1 MQGEMRIFMA
11 KCKYCQAELPENTTV
26 CPACGKDNKEEKKMT
41 PGKTALVVAAV
52 VVLAALVVALVYA
65 GMNVVV
71 TSEEQTEAAVET
83 AAETEA
89 PATIP
94 ANGNPDDETAKGTYT
109 ASDADV
115 IAAKDTVVARVG
127 DKTLTNSQLQMFYWT
142 EVRNFLSSYGA
153 YASMLGMD
161 TTKPL
166 DVQTCAMADTPCTWQ
181 QFFLASALNTWR
193 NYQAAAAE
201 AEKNGYQL
209 DAEMQAQLDSAVEN
223 LEATAE
229 MYGFES
235 AEALL
240 KSDVGPGADLED
252 YQHFLN
258 LYYTGSMYF
267 SDLCEKDVPTDQE
280 VEDYFTANEE
290 AYAESGLTRDNK
302 TVDVRHVLIMPEGAT
317 SENIR
322 TETFEDAA
330 WESSRV
336 KAEELLKQFE
346 QGDKSEDSFAELAK
360 AHSQDG
366 SAASGGLYSG
376 VQEGQMV
383 QAFNDWCFDDIR
395 QPGDYGLV
403 KTEFG
408 YHLMFFVDS
417 QPIWKESAKSDLI
430 SARANETLSG
440 ILEAYPME
448 AEFDKILLGFVD
460 LNAEAEET
468 EAEEQSVEP
477 AAEGDSRVWIIA
489 GVAAVL
495 LAAAAFGFRRKEEE
509 I

>member
-1 MQGEMRIFMA
+1 MA

-94 ANGNPDDETAKGTYT
+94 ADGNPDDETAKGTYT

-115 IAAKDTVVARVG
+115 IAAKDTVVAKVG

-252 YQHFLN
+252 YKHFLN

-330 WESSRV
+330 WESSRQ

-346 QGDKSEDSFAELAK
+346 QGDKSEESFSELAK

-430 SARANETLSG
+430 SARANETLNG

-448 AEFDKILLGFVD
+448 TEFDKILLGFVD
-460 LNAEAEET
+460 LNTQSEEAEAQ
-468 EAEEQSVEP
+468 EQP
-477 AAEGDSRVWIIA
+477 AAEPVEGDAKVWIIA
-489 GVAAVL
+489 GAAVVL
-495 LAAAAFGFRRKEEE
+495 LAAAAFGFRKKEEE

>member
-1 MQGEMRIFMA
+1 M
-11 KCKYCQAELPENTTV
+11 
-26 CPACGKDNKEEKKMT
+26 
-41 PGKTALVVAAV
+41 LVVKRGGV
-52 VVLAALVVALVYA
+52 V
-65 GMNVVV
+65 G
-71 TSEEQTEAAVET
+71 ED
-83 AAETEA
+83 
-89 PATIP
+89 
-94 ANGNPDDETAKGTYT
+94 GGDDEDVGVGAGGVEADFAQVGVESCHE
-109 ASDADV
+109 ASGHVIDADV
-115 IAAKDTVVARVG
+115 AETGSKGLQDQVVAYEAGVHTVAAGLFQIGVG
-127 DKTLTNSQLQMFYWT
+127 Q
-142 EVRNFLSSYGA
+142 G
-153 YASMLGMD
+153 
-161 TTKPL
+161 
-166 DVQTCAMADTPCTWQ
+166 
-181 QFFLASALNTWR
+181 
-193 NYQAAAAE
+193 
-201 AEKNGYQL
+201 
-209 DAEMQAQLDSAVEN
+209 

-330 WESSRV
+330 WESSRQ

-376 VQEGQMV
+376 V
-383 QAFNDWCFDDIR
+383 
-395 QPGDYGLV
+395 PGLINSV
-403 KTEFG
+403 K
-408 YHLMFFVDS
+408 
-417 QPIWKESAKSDLI
+417 IWI
-430 SARANETLSG
+430 SSSIWWKKTASSFL
-440 ILEAYPME
+440 
-448 AEFDKILLGFVD
+448 
-460 LNAEAEET
+460 
-468 EAEEQSVEP
+468 
-477 AAEGDSRVWIIA
+477 
-489 GVAAVL
+489 
-495 LAAAAFGFRRKEEE
+495 
-509 I
+509 

>member
-1 MQGEMRIFMA
+1 MA
-11 KCKYCQAELPENTTV
+11 NCKYCQAELPEGTTV
-26 CPACGKDNKEEKKMT
+26 CPACGKDNAEEKKKMT
-41 PGKTALVVAAV
+41 PGRIALVVSAV
-52 VVLAALVVALVYA
+52 VVLAALVAALVYA
-65 GMNVVV
+65 GMNVTV
-71 TSEEQTEAAVET
+71 TSEEKTEATVESV
-83 AAETEA
+83 AETEA
-89 PATIP
+89 ATIP
-94 ANGNPDDETAKGTYT
+94 ADGNPDDETAKGTYT

-115 IAAKDTVVARVG
+115 IAAKDTVVARIG
-127 DKTLTNSQLQMFYWT
+127 DKTLTNGQLQMFYWT
-142 EVRNFLSSYGA
+142 EVRNFLSGYGA
-153 YASMLGMD
+153 YASMLGLD

-166 DVQTCAMADTPCTWQ
+166 DVQTCAMAETSCTWQ
-181 QFFLASALNTWR
+181 QFFLASALNSWR
-193 NYQAAAAE
+193 NYQATAAE

-209 DAEMQAQLDSAVEN
+209 DTDMQAQLDSAVEN
-223 LEATAE
+223 LEMTAE
-229 MYGFES
+229 MYGYES
-235 AEALL
+235 AQALL
-240 KSDVGPGADLED
+240 LSDVGPGADVED

-267 SDLCEKDVPTDQE
+267 SDLCEKDEPTEQE

-290 AYAESGLTRDNK
+290 AYASSGLTRDTK
-302 TVDVRHVLIMPEGAT
+302 TVDVRHVLIMPEGAS

-330 WESSRV
+330 WESSRA
-336 KAEELLKQFE
+336 KAEELLKQWE
-346 QGDKSEDSFAELAK
+346 QGDKSEESFAELAK

-366 SAASGGLYSG
+366 SAADGGLYTG

-383 QAFNDWCFDDIR
+383 TAFNDWCFDDIR

-417 QPIWKESAKSDLI
+417 QPVWKESAKSDLI
-430 SARANETLSG
+430 SARANETLSA

-495 LAAAAFGFRRKEEE
+495 LTAAAFGFRRKEEE

>member
-1 MQGEMRIFMA
+1 MA

-65 GMNVVV
+65 GMNAVV

-115 IAAKDTVVARVG
+115 IAAKDTVVAKVG

-229 MYGFES
+229 MYGSES

-330 WESSRV
+330 WESSRQ

-383 QAFNDWCFDDIR
+383 QAFNDWCFDADR
-395 QPGDYGLV
+395 KAGDTGIVETNY
-403 KTEFG
+403 G
-408 YHLMFFVDS
+408 YHVIYFVGTAGQTYRDY
-417 QPIWKESAKSDLI
+417 QIVNDLRNADMESWYQGLLDNCTVTNGDTSYIRKDI
-430 SARANETLSG
+430 VLS
-440 ILEAYPME
+440 
-448 AEFDKILLGFVD
+448 K
-460 LNAEAEET
+460 
-468 EAEEQSVEP
+468 
-477 AAEGDSRVWIIA
+477 
-489 GVAAVL
+489 
-495 LAAAAFGFRRKEEE
+495 
-509 I
+509 

>member
-1 MQGEMRIFMA
+1 MA
-11 KCKYCQAELPENTTV
+11 NCKYCQAELPEGTTV
-26 CPACGKDNKEEKKMT
+26 CPACGKDNAEEKKKMT
-41 PGKTALVVAAV
+41 PGRIALVVSAV
-52 VVLAALVVALVYA
+52 VVLAALVAALVYA
-65 GMNVVV
+65 GMNVTV
-71 TSEEQTEAAVET
+71 TSEEKTEATVESV
-83 AAETEA
+83 AETEA
-89 PATIP
+89 ATIP
-94 ANGNPDDETAKGTYT
+94 ADGNPDDETAKGTYT

-115 IAAKDTVVARVG
+115 IAAKDTVVARIG
-127 DKTLTNSQLQMFYWT
+127 DKTLTNGQLQMFYWT
-142 EVRNFLSSYGA
+142 EVRNFLSGYGA
-153 YASMLGMD
+153 YASMLGLD

-166 DVQTCAMADTPCTWQ
+166 DVQTCAMADTSCTWQ
-181 QFFLASALNTWR
+181 QFFLASALNSWR
-193 NYQAAAAE
+193 NYQATAAE
-201 AEKNGYQL
+201 AEKSGYQL
-209 DAEMQAQLDSAVEN
+209 DADMQAQLDSAVEN
-223 LEATAE
+223 LEMTAE
-229 MYGFES
+229 MYGYES
-235 AEALL
+235 AQALL
-240 KSDVGPGADLED
+240 LSDVGPGADVED

-267 SDLCEKDVPTDQE
+267 SDLCEKDEPTEQE

-290 AYAESGLTRDNK
+290 AYASSGLTRDTK

-330 WESSRV
+330 WESSRA
-336 KAEELLKQFE
+336 KAEELLKQWE
-346 QGDKSEDSFAELAK
+346 QGDKSEESFAELAK

-366 SAASGGLYSG
+366 SAADGGLYTG

-383 QAFNDWCFDDIR
+383 TAFNDWCFDDIR

-417 QPIWKESAKSDLI
+417 QPVWKESAKSDLI
-430 SARANETLSG
+430 SARANETLSA

-495 LAAAAFGFRRKEEE
+495 LTAAAFGFRRKEEE

>member
-1 MQGEMRIFMA
+1 MA

-94 ANGNPDDETAKGTYT
+94 ADGKPDDETAKGTYT

-115 IAAKDTVVARVG
+115 IAAKDTVVAKVG

-153 YASMLGMD
+153 YASMLGLD
-161 TTKPL
+161 RTKSL

-209 DAEMQAQLDSAVEN
+209 DAEMQVQLDSAVEN

-252 YQHFLN
+252 DQHFLN

-330 WESSRV
+330 WESSRQ

-376 VQEGQMV
+376 VQEGQLV

-403 KTEFG
+403 KTAFG

-417 QPIWKESAKSDLI
+417 QPTWKESAKSDLI

>member
-1 MQGEMRIFMA
+1 MA
-11 KCKYCQAELPENTTV
+11 KCKYCQTELPEGTTV
-26 CPACGKDNKEEKKMT
+26 CPGCGKNNREERKMT
-41 PGKTALVVAAV
+41 TGRIALVVAAV

-65 GMNVVV
+65 GMNVSVK
-71 TSEEQTEAAVET
+71 TDEQTDAVVET
-83 AAETEA
+83 V

-94 ANGNPDDETAKGTYT
+94 ADGNPDDETAKGTYT
-109 ASDADV
+109 ASDAEV
-115 IAAKDTVVARVG
+115 IAAKDTVVAKAG

-153 YASMLGMD
+153 YASYLGLD
-161 TTKPL
+161 LTKPL
-166 DVQTCAMADTPCTWQ
+166 DVQTCAMADTSCTWQ
-181 QFFLASALNTWR
+181 QFFLASALNTWH
-193 NYQAAAAE
+193 NYQATAAE
-201 AEKNGYQL
+201 AERTGYQM
-209 DAEMQAQLDSAVEN
+209 DAEMQSQLDAAVEN
-223 LEATAE
+223 LKKTAE
-229 MYGFES
+229 LYGFES

-240 KSDVGPGADLED
+240 LSDVGPGADVED

-280 VEDYFTANEE
+280 IEDYFAANEE
-290 AYAESGLTRDNK
+290 AYAASGLTRENK
-302 TVDVRHVLIMPEGAT
+302 TVDVRHVLIMPEGAS

-322 TETFEDAA
+322 SETFEDAA

-346 QGDKSEDSFAELAK
+346 QGDRSEESFSELAK

-366 SAASGGLYSG
+366 SASSGGLYSG

-383 QAFNDWCFDDIR
+383 EAFNDWCFDDIR

-448 AEFDKILLGFVD
+448 AEFDKIRLGFVD
-460 LNAEAEET
+460 LNTQAEET
-468 EAEEQSVEP
+468 QEQPAEVPVES
-477 AAEGDSRVWIIA
+477 DSRVWIIA
-489 GVAAVL
+489 GVSAAA
-495 LAAAAFGFRRKEEE
+495 LAAAAFVFRRKEEE

>member
-1 MQGEMRIFMA
+1 MA

-26 CPACGKDNKEEKKMT
+26 CPACGKDNKEKKKMT
-41 PGKTALVVAAV
+41 PGRAALSVAAV
-52 VVLAALVVALVYA
+52 VVLAALVVATVYA

-71 TSEEQTEAAVET
+71 SAEEQTDAAVET
-83 AAETEA
+83 V

-94 ANGNPDDETAKGTYT
+94 TDGNPNDETAKGTYT
-109 ASDADV
+109 ASDAEV
-115 IAAKDTVVARVG
+115 IAAKDTVVAKMG

-330 WESSRV
+330 WESSRQ

-383 QAFNDWCFDDIR
+383 EAFNDWCFDDIR

-430 SARANETLSG
+430 SARANEALNG
-440 ILEAYPME
+440 ILEIYPME
-448 AEFDKILLGFVD
+448 TEFDKIVLGFVD
-460 LNAEAEET
+460 LNTQSEEAEVQ
-468 EAEEQSVEP
+468 AQP
-477 AAEGDSRVWIIA
+477 AAEPVEGDSRVWIIA
-489 GVAAVL
+489 GLSAAA
-495 LAAAAFGFRRKEEE
+495 LAAAAFVFRKKEDET
-509 I
+509 

>member
-1 MQGEMRIFMA
+1 MA
-11 KCKYCQAELPENTTV
+11 KCKYCQAELPEGATV
-26 CPACGKDNKEEKKMT
+26 CPACGKDNAEEKKKMT
-41 PGKTALVVAAV
+41 PGTIALVVAAV

-65 GMNVVV
+65 GMNVAV
-71 TSEEQTEAAVET
+71 TSEEQTEATVET
-83 AAETEA
+83 V

-94 ANGNPDDETAKGTYT
+94 ADGNPDDETAKGTYT

-115 IAAKDTVVARVG
+115 IAAKDTVVAKVG
-127 DKTLTNSQLQMFYWT
+127 DKTLTNGQLQMFYWT

-153 YASMLGMD
+153 YASMLGLD

-166 DVQTCAMADTPCTWQ
+166 DVQTCAMADYPCTWQ
-181 QFFLASALNTWR
+181 QFFLASALNSWR
-193 NYQAAAAE
+193 NYQATAAE
-201 AEKNGYQL
+201 AERTGYQL
-209 DAEMQAQLDSAVEN
+209 DSEMREQLDAAVEN
-223 LEATAE
+223 LEMTAE
-229 MYGFES
+229 LYGYES

-240 KSDVGPGADLED
+240 LSDVGPGAGVED

-267 SDLCEKDVPTDQE
+267 SDLCEKDVPTEQE

-290 AYAESGLTRDNK
+290 AYASSGLTRDTK
-302 TVDVRHVLIMPEGAT
+302 TVDVRHVLIMPEGADST
-317 SENIR
+317 NIR
-322 TETFEDAA
+322 SETFEDAA
-330 WESSRV
+330 WEASRV
-336 KAEELLKQFE
+336 KAEELLAQFE
-346 QGDKSEDSFAELAK
+346 QGDKSEESFSELAK
-360 AHSQDG
+360 EHSQDG
-366 SAASGGLYSG
+366 SASDGGLYTG

-383 QAFNDWCFDDIR
+383 EAFNDWCFDDIR

-417 QPIWKESAKSDLI
+417 QPVWKESAKSDLI

-440 ILEAYPME
+440 ILEEYPME

-460 LNAEAEET
+460 LNPEAEE
-468 EAEEQSVEP
+468 AEVQEQP
-477 AAEGDSRVWIIA
+477 AETPAEGDSRVWIIA
-489 GVAAVL
+489 GVSAAL
-495 LAAAAFGFRRKEEE
+495 LAAAILVSRKKEEE

>member
-1 MQGEMRIFMA
+1 M
-11 KCKYCQAELPENTTV
+11 
-26 CPACGKDNKEEKKMT
+26 
-41 PGKTALVVAAV
+41 
-52 VVLAALVVALVYA
+52 
-65 GMNVVV
+65 
-71 TSEEQTEAAVET
+71 
-83 AAETEA
+83 
-89 PATIP
+89 
-94 ANGNPDDETAKGTYT
+94 
-109 ASDADV
+109 
-115 IAAKDTVVARVG
+115 ARVG
-127 DKTLTNSQLQMFYWT
+127 DKTLTNGQLQMFYWT

-153 YASMLGMD
+153 YASYLGFD

-166 DVQTCAMADTPCTWQ
+166 DVQTCALADTACTWQ
-181 QFFLASALNTWR
+181 QFFLASALNSWR
-193 NYQAAAAE
+193 NYQATTAE
-201 AEKNGYQL
+201 AERTGYQL
-209 DAEMQAQLDSAVEN
+209 DADLQAQLDSAVEN

-229 MYGFES
+229 MYGYES
-235 AEALL
+235 VEALL
-240 KSDVGPGADLED
+240 KSDVGPGAGVED

-267 SDLCEKDVPTDQE
+267 SDLCEENTPTDQE

-290 AYAESGLTRDNK
+290 AYASSGLTRDNK

-322 TETFEDAA
+322 TDTFEDAA

-346 QGDKSEDSFAELAK
+346 QGDKSEESFAELAME
-360 AHSQDG
+360 HSQDG
-366 SAASGGLYSG
+366 SASDGGLYTG

-383 QAFNDWCFDDIR
+383 EAFNDWCFDDIR

-417 QPIWKESAKSDLI
+417 QPVWKESAKSDLI
-430 SARANETLSG
+430 SARANETLNG
-440 ILEAYPME
+440 ILEQYPME

-460 LNAEAEET
+460 LNGEAEEVET
-468 EAEEQSVEP
+468 ETQPQKQP
-477 AAEGDSRVWIIA
+477 AAESVEGDSNVWIIA
-489 GVAAVL
+489 GVSAAL
-495 LAAAAFGFRRKEEE
+495 LAAAAFVFHRKEEA

>member
-1 MQGEMRIFMA
+1 MA
-11 KCKYCQAELPENTTV
+11 KCKYCQAELPEGTTV
-26 CPACGKDNKEEKKMT
+26 CLECGKDNREEKKMT
-41 PGKTALVVAAV
+41 PGRIALMVAAI

-65 GMNVVV
+65 GMNVYVK
-71 TSEEQTEAAVET
+71 SDEQTDAVVET
-83 AAETEA
+83 V

-94 ANGNPDDETAKGTYT
+94 ADGNPDDETAKGTYT
-109 ASDADV
+109 ASDTEV

-153 YASMLGMD
+153 YASMLGLD

-166 DVQTCAMADTPCTWQ
+166 DVQTCAIADTSCTWQ

-193 NYQAAAAE
+193 NYQATAAE
-201 AEKNGYQL
+201 AERTGYKL
-209 DAEMQAQLDSAVEN
+209 DAEMQSQLDAAVEN
-223 LEATAE
+223 LEMTAE
-229 MYGFES
+229 LYGFES

-240 KSDVGPGADLED
+240 LSDVGPGADVED

-280 VEDYFTANEE
+280 IEDYFAANEE
-290 AYAESGLTRDNK
+290 AYAASGLTRENK
-302 TVDVRHVLIMPEGAT
+302 TVDVRHVLIMPEGAS

-322 TETFEDAA
+322 SETFEDAA

-346 QGDKSEDSFAELAK
+346 QGDKSEESFAELAK

-366 SAASGGLYSG
+366 SAANGGLYAG

-460 LNAEAEET
+460 LNTQAEEAQEQPAEAP
-468 EAEEQSVEP
+468 VES
-477 AAEGDSRVWIIA
+477 DSRVWVIA
-489 GVAAVL
+489 GVSAAV
-495 LAAAAFGFRRKEEE
+495 LAAAAFVFRRKEDE

>member
-1 MQGEMRIFMA
+1 MA
-11 KCKYCQAELPENTTV
+11 KCKYCQAELPEGTTL
-26 CPACGKDNKEEKKMT
+26 CPGCGKDNKEEKKMT
-41 PGKTALVVAAV
+41 PGKIALVVAAV

-65 GMNVVV
+65 GMNVAV
-71 TSEEQTEAAVET
+71 TPEEQTDAAVET
-83 AAETEA
+83 V

-94 ANGNPDDETAKGTYT
+94 ADGNPDDETAKGTYT
-109 ASDADV
+109 ASDAEV
-115 IAAKDTVVARVG
+115 IAARDTVIARVG

-153 YASMLGMD
+153 YASYLGLD

-166 DVQTCAMADTPCTWQ
+166 DVQTCTMADTSCTWQ
-181 QFFLASALNTWR
+181 QFFLASALNSWR
-193 NYQAAAAE
+193 NYQATAAE
-201 AEKNGYQL
+201 AEKNNYQM
-209 DAEMQAQLDSAVEN
+209 DAEMQAQLDAAVEN
-223 LEATAE
+223 LEETAQL
-229 MYGFES
+229 YGYES

-240 KSDVGPGADLED
+240 LSDVGPGADLED

-267 SDLCEKDVPTDQE
+267 SDLCDKDVPTDQE
-280 VEDYFTANEE
+280 VEEYFTANEE
-290 AYAESGLTRDNK
+290 AYASSGLTRDSK
-302 TVDVRHVLIMPEGAT
+302 TVDVRHVLIMPEGAS

-336 KAEELLKQFE
+336 KAEELLAQFE
-346 QGDKSEDSFAELAK
+346 KGDRSEESFAELAK
-360 AHSQDG
+360 EHSQDG
-366 SAASGGLYSG
+366 SAENGGLYAG

-383 QAFNDWCFDDIR
+383 ETFNDWCFDDIR

-417 QPIWKESAKSDLI
+417 QPIWKEYAKSDLI
-430 SARANETLSG
+430 SARANETLSA
-440 ILEAYPME
+440 ILEQYPME
-448 AEFDKILLGFVD
+448 AEFDKILLGYVD
-460 LNAEAEET
+460 LNPAEEA
-468 EAEEQSVEP
+468 AETQEQP
-477 AAEGDSRVWIIA
+477 AAAAVEGDARIWILA
-489 GVAAVL
+489 GVSVAL
-495 LAAAAFGFRRKEEE
+495 LAAAAFVFHRKEEA

>member
-1 MQGEMRIFMA
+1 MA

-65 GMNVVV
+65 GMNAVV

-115 IAAKDTVVARVG
+115 IAAKDTVVAKVG

-366 SAASGGLYSG
+366 SASDGGLYTG

-383 QAFNDWCFDDIR
+383 EAFNDWCFDDIR

-477 AAEGDSRVWIIA
+477 AAEEDSRVWIIA

>member
-1 MQGEMRIFMA
+1 MA
-11 KCKYCQAELPENTTV
+11 KCKYCQAELPEGTTV
-26 CPACGKDNKEEKKMT
+26 CLECGKDNREEKKMT
-41 PGKTALVVAAV
+41 PGRIALMVAAI

-65 GMNVVV
+65 GMNVYVK
-71 TSEEQTEAAVET
+71 SDEQTDAVVET
-83 AAETEA
+83 V

-94 ANGNPDDETAKGTYT
+94 ADGNPDDETAKGTYT
-109 ASDADV
+109 ASDTEV

-153 YASMLGMD
+153 YASYLGLD
-161 TTKPL
+161 LSKPL
-166 DVQTCAMADTPCTWQ
+166 DVQTCAMADTSCTWQ

-193 NYQAAAAE
+193 NYQATAAE
-201 AEKNGYQL
+201 AERTGYKL
-209 DAEMQAQLDSAVEN
+209 DAEMQSQLDAAVEN
-223 LEATAE
+223 LEMTAE
-229 MYGFES
+229 LYGFES

-240 KSDVGPGADLED
+240 LSDVGPGADVED

-280 VEDYFTANEE
+280 IEDYFAANEE
-290 AYAESGLTRDNK
+290 AYAASGLTRENK
-302 TVDVRHVLIMPEGAT
+302 TVDVRHVLIMPEGAS

-322 TETFEDAA
+322 SETFEDAA

-346 QGDKSEDSFAELAK
+346 QGDKSEESFAELAK

-366 SAASGGLYSG
+366 SAANGGLYAG

-460 LNAEAEET
+460 LNTQAEEAQEQPAEAP
-468 EAEEQSVEP
+468 VES
-477 AAEGDSRVWIIA
+477 DSRVWVIA
-489 GVAAVL
+489 GVSAAV
-495 LAAAAFGFRRKEEE
+495 LAAAAFVFRRKEDE

>member
-1 MQGEMRIFMA
+1 MA
-11 KCKYCQAELPENTTV
+11 KCKYCQAELPEGTTL
-26 CPACGKDNKEEKKMT
+26 CPECGKDNKEEKKMT
-41 PGKTALVVAAV
+41 PGKITLVVTAV
-52 VVLAALVVALVYA
+52 VVLAALIVALVYA
-65 GMNVVV
+65 GMNMAV
-71 TSEEQTEAAVET
+71 TSDEQTDAVVET
-83 AAETEA
+83 V

-94 ANGNPDDETAKGTYT
+94 ADGNPDDETAKGTYT

-115 IAAKDTVVARVG
+115 IAAKDTVVAKVG
-127 DKTLTNSQLQMFYWT
+127 DKTLTNGQLQMFYWT

-153 YASMLGMD
+153 YASMLGLD
-161 TTKPL
+161 TAKPL
-166 DVQTCAMADTPCTWQ
+166 DVQSCAMAEYPCTWQ

-193 NYQAAAAE
+193 NYQATAAE
-201 AEKNGYQL
+201 AEKTGYQM
-209 DAEMQAQLDSAVEN
+209 DAEMQAQLDAAAEN
-223 LEATAE
+223 LEMTAQ

-240 KSDVGPGADLED
+240 LSDVGPGAGVED

-267 SDLCEKDVPTDQE
+267 SDLCEKDVPTEQE
-280 VEDYFTANEE
+280 IEDYFTANED
-290 AYAESGLTRDNK
+290 AYASSGLTRDNK

-330 WESSRV
+330 WESSRQ
-336 KAEELLKQFE
+336 KAEELLAQFE
-346 QGDKSEDSFAELAK
+346 QGDKSEESFAELAK
-360 AHSQDG
+360 EHSQDG
-366 SAASGGLYSG
+366 SATGGGLYTG

-383 QAFNDWCFDDIR
+383 QDFNDWCFDDVR

-417 QPIWKESAKSDLI
+417 QPIWKESAKNDLV

-460 LNAEAEET
+460 LSAEVEET
-468 EAEEQSVEP
+468 EVPEQP
-477 AAEGDSRVWIIA
+477 AAAPVEGDSRVWIIA
-489 GVAAVL
+489 GVSAAA
-495 LAAAAFGFRRKEEE
+495 LAAAAFVFRKKEEE
-509 I
+509 V

>member
-1 MQGEMRIFMA
+1 MA
-11 KCKYCQAELPENTTV
+11 KCKYCQAELPEGTTQ
-26 CPACGKDNKEEKKMT
+26 CPACGKDNKEEKKMA
-41 PGKTALVVAAV
+41 PGKIAMVVAAV
-52 VVLAALVVALVYA
+52 VVLAALVVALVFA
-65 GMNVVV
+65 GMNR
-71 TSEEQTEAAVET
+71 TSAPAAETEATV
-83 AAETEA
+83 AETEA

-94 ANGNPDDETAKGTYT
+94 ADGNPDDETAKGTYT
-109 ASDADV
+109 ATDADV

-127 DKTLTNSQLQMFYWT
+127 DYTLTNGQLQMFYWT

-153 YASMLGMD
+153 YASYLGLD

-181 QFFLASALNTWR
+181 QFFLASALNSWR
-193 NYQAAAAE
+193 NYQATAAE
-201 AEKNGYQL
+201 AEKAGYQM
-209 DAEMQAQLDSAVEN
+209 DAEMQAQLDAAVEN
-223 LEATAE
+223 LEMTAE
-229 MYGFES
+229 LYGFES

-240 KSDVGPGADLED
+240 ASDVGPGADLED

-267 SDLCEKDVPTDQE
+267 SGLCEKDVPTDQE

-290 AYAESGLTRDNK
+290 AYQSSGLTREDK

-322 TETFEDAA
+322 SETFEDVA

-336 KAEELLKQFE
+336 KAEELLAQWEK
-346 QGDKSEDSFAELAK
+346 GDKSEESFAELAK
-360 AHSQDG
+360 ANSQDG
-366 SAASGGLYSG
+366 SASNGGLYTG

-383 QAFNDWCFDDIR
+383 EAFNDWCFDDIR

-430 SARANETLSG
+430 SARANETLNG
-440 ILEAYPME
+440 ILEQYPME

-460 LNAEAEET
+460 LNAEAEEA
-468 EAEEQSVEP
+468 EAQEQP
-477 AAEGDSRVWIIA
+477 AAEPIEGDSRVWIIG
-489 GVAAVL
+489 GVSAVL
-495 LAAAAFGFRRKEEE
+495 LAAVVFAFRRKEEE

>member
-1 MQGEMRIFMA
+1 MA
-11 KCKYCQAELPENTTV
+11 KCKFCQAELPEGTTI
-26 CPACGKDNKEEKKMT
+26 CPDCGKDNKEEKKMT
-41 PGKTALVVAAV
+41 PGKTALVIAAV
-52 VVLAALVVALVYA
+52 VVLAALVVALIYA
-65 GMNVVV
+65 GMGVTV
-71 TSEEQTEAAVET
+71 TSEEQTDASVET
-83 AAETEA
+83 VTETEA

-94 ANGNPDDETAKGTYT
+94 ADGNPDDETAKGTYT
-109 ASDADV
+109 AADADV

-127 DKTLTNSQLQMFYWT
+127 DYTLTNSQLQMFYWT

-166 DVQTCAMADTPCTWQ
+166 DVQTCAMADYPCTWQ
-181 QFFLASALNTWR
+181 QFFLASALNSWR
-193 NYQAAAAE
+193 NYQATAAE
-201 AEKNGYQL
+201 AEKAGYQL
-209 DAEMQAQLDSAVEN
+209 DAEMQAQLDAAVEN
-223 LEATAE
+223 LEQTAE
-229 MYGFES
+229 MYGFEN

-240 KSDVGPGADLED
+240 LSDVGPGADLED

-267 SDLCEKDVPTDQE
+267 SDLCEKDAPTDQE

-290 AYAESGLTRDNK
+290 TYASSGLTRDTK

-322 TETFEDAA
+322 TDTFEDAA
-330 WESSRV
+330 WEASRQ

-346 QGDKSEDSFAELAK
+346 QGDKSEESFAELAK

-366 SAASGGLYSG
+366 SASNGGLYSG

-383 QAFNDWCFDDIR
+383 EAFNDWCFDDIR

-417 QPIWKESAKSDLI
+417 QPVWKESAKSDLI
-430 SARANETLSG
+430 SARANEALSG
-440 ILEAYPME
+440 ILEQYPME

-460 LNAEAEET
+460 LNAEAEEAAT
-468 EAEEQSVEP
+468 QTQSQAQSAAEPV
-477 AAEGDSRVWIIA
+477 EGDSNVWIIA
-489 GVAAVL
+489 GVSAAL
-495 LAAAAFGFRRKEEE
+495 LAAAAFVFRRKEEA

>member
-26 CPACGKDNKEEKKMT
+26 CPACGKDNKEEKKMS
-41 PGKTALVVAAV
+41 PGKVALVVAAV
-52 VVLAALVVALVYA
+52 VVLAALVVALVFA
-65 GMNVVV
+65 GMNRTSAPAAETEV
-71 TSEEQTEAAVET
+71 T
-83 AAETEA
+83 ETEA

-94 ANGNPDDETAKGTYT
+94 ADGNPDDETAKGTYT

-115 IAAKDTVVARVG
+115 IAAKDTVVAKVG

-153 YASMLGMD
+153 YASYLGLD
-161 TTKPL
+161 LTKPL

-181 QFFLASALNTWR
+181 QFFLASALNSWR
-193 NYQAAAAE
+193 NYQATAAE
-201 AEKNGYQL
+201 AEKNNYQL
-209 DAEMQAQLDSAVEN
+209 DAEMQSQLDAAAEN
-223 LEATAE
+223 LEMTAE

-290 AYAESGLTRDNK
+290 AYAASGLTRDNK

-322 TETFEDAA
+322 SETFEDAA
-330 WESSRV
+330 WESSRA
-336 KAEELLKQFE
+336 KAEELLAQFE
-346 QGDKSEDSFAELAK
+346 QGDKSEESFAELAK

-366 SAASGGLYSG
+366 SASSGGLYTG

-417 QPIWKESAKSDLI
+417 QPVWKESAKSDLI
-430 SARANETLSG
+430 SARANETLNG
-440 ILEAYPME
+440 ILQAYPME

-460 LNAEAEET
+460 LNTQSEEAEAQ
-468 EAEEQSVEP
+468 EQP
-477 AAEGDSRVWIIA
+477 AAEPVEGDTKVWIIA
-489 GVAAVL
+489 GAAVVL
-495 LAAAAFGFRRKEEE
+495 LAAAAFGFRKKEEE

>member
-1 MQGEMRIFMA
+1 MA

-115 IAAKDTVVARVG
+115 IAAKDTVVAKVG

-430 SARANETLSG
+430 SARANEKLAA

-460 LNAEAEET
+460 LNQGAEEPAVQEQPAEAPA
-468 EAEEQSVEP
+468 EADE
-477 AAEGDSRVWIIA
+477 RVWIIA
-489 GVAAVL
+489 GVCALA
-495 LAAAAFGFRRKEEE
+495 LAAAAYVYQKKEEE
-509 I
+509 L

>member
-1 MQGEMRIFMA
+1 MA
-11 KCKYCQAELPENTTV
+11 NCKYCQAELPEGTTV
-26 CPACGKDNKEEKKMT
+26 CPACGKDNTDAKKKMP
-41 PGKTALVVAAV
+41 PGKIALIVAAV

-65 GMNVVV
+65 GMNVTV
-71 TSEEQTEAAVET
+71 TSKEKTEAT
-83 AAETEA
+83 AESVAETEA
-89 PATIP
+89 ATIP
-94 ANGNPDDETAKGTYT
+94 ADGNPDDETAKGTYT
-109 ASDADV
+109 ASDAEV
-115 IAAKDTVVARVG
+115 VAAKDTVVARVG
-127 DKTLTNSQLQMFYWT
+127 DKTLTNGQLQMFYWT

-153 YASMLGMD
+153 YASMLGLD
-161 TTKPL
+161 VTKPL
-166 DVQTCAMADTPCTWQ
+166 DVQTCGMADTPCTWQ
-181 QFFLASALNTWR
+181 QFFLASALNSWR
-193 NYQAAAAE
+193 NYQATAAE
-201 AEKNGYQL
+201 AEKSGYEL
-209 DAEMQAQLDSAVEN
+209 DADMREQLDSSVAN
-223 LEATAE
+223 LEMTAE
-229 MYGFES
+229 LYGYES

-240 KSDVGPGADLED
+240 LSDVGPGAGIED

-267 SDLCEKDVPTDQE
+267 SDLCEKDEPSEQE

-290 AYAESGLTRDNK
+290 AYASSGLTRENK

-322 TETFEDAA
+322 SETFEESA

-336 KAEELLKQFE
+336 KAEELLAQFE
-346 QGDKSEDSFAELAK
+346 QGDKSEESFSELAK

-366 SAASGGLYSG
+366 SAENGGLYAG

-383 QAFNDWCFDDIR
+383 EAFNDWCFDDIR

-430 SARANETLSG
+430 SARANEKLAA

-460 LNAEAEET
+460 LNQGAEEPTVQEQPAEAPA
-468 EAEEQSVEP
+468 EADE
-477 AAEGDSRVWIIA
+477 RVWIIA
-489 GVAAVL
+489 GVCALALAVAAYVYQK
-495 LAAAAFGFRRKEEE
+495 KEEE
-509 I
+509 L